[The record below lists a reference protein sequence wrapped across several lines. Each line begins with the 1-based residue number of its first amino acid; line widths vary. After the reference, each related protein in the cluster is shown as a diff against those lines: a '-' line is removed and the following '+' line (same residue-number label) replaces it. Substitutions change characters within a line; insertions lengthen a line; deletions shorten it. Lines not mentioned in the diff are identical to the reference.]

1 VFRKL
6 AEKSNAGAQSPFS
19 MRAPSAG
26 RLYNHATKRVRSPH
40 RQSVVDRP
48 KSLDEPVLSV
58 TSKTSPSIIDRFTGD
73 LGVAT
78 IAIPGGDLAQV
89 KQPRARDLSIDYLR
103 TTLTLMVLAHHS
115 CLAYTSWAFFDKQD
129 SFRSTAPVVDATRW
143 AFFDYA
149 ENFNDVFF
157 MSLMFFISG
166 LFVYPALRKHG
177 TFRFIRDRLRRL
189 GIPFAFALVILMPDC
204 LLCVVA
210 TVLKQQWIFGF
221 LQAAGSEGF

>member
-1 VFRKL
+1 
-6 AEKSNAGAQSPFS
+6 
-19 MRAPSAG
+19 
-26 RLYNHATKRVRSPH
+26 
-40 RQSVVDRP
+40 
-48 KSLDEPVLSV
+48 
-58 TSKTSPSIIDRFTGD
+58 
-73 LGVAT
+73 VAT
-78 IAIPGGDLAQV
+78 IAIPGGNLAQV

-103 TTLTLMVLAHHS
+103 TTFTLMVLAHHS
-115 CLAYTSWAFFDKQD
+115 CPAYTSWAFFDKQD

-177 TFRFIRDRLRRL
+177 TFRFIRSTAAAGYSVRFCSRHLD
-189 GIPFAFALVILMPDC
+189 ADC
-204 LLCVVA
+204 ILCVVA

-221 LQAAGSEGF
+221 LQTAGSEGF